1 MACVGAVMRFVQ
13 RWWVPLL
20 VGCIAVIGTCLTF
33 YHWDWLHR
41 ELPNGQ
47 QDPSATIRNVG
58 LVVAALEA
66 IVLAVWRSVIAQ
78 EQASIAQ
85 EQADTARRS
94 LRGERFQKAAEML
107 VGDQL
112 SVRIGGIYGLCQLA
126 RDYPKE
132 FHLQVVHLLAAF
144 VRYPTPIEAPQ
155 EVAAVAGVTR
165 IGREDIQAIVQ
176 FFFTRSSEGREV
188 EKARSYSID
197 LTGSDLSGVDFP
209 HGSDLAGLDL
219 KYTSLSGATFNNV
232 RGLTT
237 AQLHGARAEQ
247 HPALFTNVHDSETGK
262 PLDSEL
268 DTVIN
273 ARPLG
278 ASSRPSPN

>member
-20 VGCIAVIGTCLTF
+20 VGCIVAIGVCLTF
-33 YHWDWLHR
+33 YHWDWLNR

-47 QDPSATIRNVG
+47 ENPSATILNVG
-58 LVVAALEA
+58 LVFAALVA

-94 LRGERFQKAAEML
+94 LRGERFQKATEML

-112 SVRIGGIYGLCQLA
+112 SVRMGGIYGLCQLA

-132 FHLQVVHLLAAF
+132 FHLQVVNLLAAF

-155 EVAAVAGVTR
+155 EVAVAGVIR
-165 IGREDIQAIVQ
+165 IGREDIKAIVQ
-176 FFFTRSSEGREV
+176 FFCTRSVEGREV

-209 HGSDLAGLDL
+209 HGSDLAGFNLN
-219 KYTSLSGATFNNV
+219 YTNLSAATFNNV

-237 AQLHGARAEQ
+237 AQLRGARAEA

-268 DTVIN
+268 DRVIN